1 MSRVH
6 GRRGRV
12 YIDTSANG
20 VGSALPLPFVAAW
33 SITFATD
40 KQEVTALEDLNKVYV
55 AGLPDAS
62 GDWSG
67 FYDDQSVQSYNAAVD
82 GVARKFYLY
91 PSLLSVATY
100 FFGTILADFK
110 TQAAV
115 GGATEMSG
123 SWNAASQV
131 QKVGNLV

>member
-12 YIDTSANG
+12 YLDV
-20 VGSALPLPFVAAW
+20 VGGGQAAPLPFVAVW

-40 KQEVTALEDLNKVYV
+40 KQEVTALEDSNKIYV
-55 AGLPDAS
+55 AGLPDSS

-67 FYDDQSVQSYNAAVD
+67 FYDDQSAQTYTAAID
-82 GVARKFYLY
+82 GLPRKFYLY
-91 PSLLSVATY
+91 PSTLIATTY
-100 FFGTILADFK
+100 FFGQILPDFK

-115 GGATEMSG
+115 GGATEMTA

-131 QKVGNLV
+131 QKIG

>member
-12 YIDTSANG
+12 YIDTS
-20 VGSALPLPFVAAW
+20 VGGSGQAIPLPFAAAW

-40 KQEVTALEDLNKVYV
+40 KQEVTALEDNNKIYV

-67 FYDDQSVQSYNAAVD
+67 FYDDQSVQSYNMAVD
-82 GVARKFYLY
+82 GIARRFYLY
-91 PSLLSVATY
+91 PSLLVPTTY
-100 FFGTILADFK
+100 FWGTILGDFK

-115 GGATEMSG
+115 GGATEMSA
-123 SWNAASQV
+123 SWNAASTV
-131 QKVGNLV
+131 QKQGVLT